1 VTIKI
6 VLKQEEDEEE
16 IVVEMLLDNSATELI
31 ISLEFVRKNRF
42 KKKRLERLIYVRNI
56 DGIFNYEELIEHIVE
71 VELFYR
77 GHKERTKIDIIGGQ
91 K

>member
-1 VTIKI
+1 MTVKI

-31 ISLEFVRKNRF
+31 ISLEFMRKNRF
-42 KKKRLERLIYVRNI
+42 KKKRLEILIYVRNI
-56 DGIFNYEELIEHIVE
+56 DGTFNYEGLIEHMVE

-77 GHKERTKIDIIGGQ
+77 RHKERTKIDIIGGQ

>member
-1 VTIKI
+1 MEVWKTEVEKSRNSVEKKEKVLREVTVKI

-16 IVVEMLLDNSATELI
+16 IVVEMLLDNGATELI

-56 DGIFNYEELIEHIVE
+56 DGTFNYEGLI
-71 VELFYR
+71 
-77 GHKERTKIDIIGGQ
+77 
-91 K
+91 

>member
-1 VTIKI
+1 MKI

-16 IVVEMLLDNSATELI
+16 IVVEMLLDNGATELI

-56 DGIFNYEELIEHIVE
+56 DGTFNYEGLI
-71 VELFYR
+71 
-77 GHKERTKIDIIGGQ
+77 
-91 K
+91 

>member
-1 VTIKI
+1 MTIKI

-56 DGIFNYEELIEHIVE
+56 DGTFNYEGLI
-71 VELFYR
+71 
-77 GHKERTKIDIIGGQ
+77 
-91 K
+91 

>member
-1 VTIKI
+1 MKI

-16 IVVEMLLDNSATELI
+16 IVVEMLLDNGATELI

>member
-1 VTIKI
+1 VTVKI

-16 IVVEMLLDNSATELI
+16 IVVEMLLDNGATELI

-56 DGIFNYEELIEHIVE
+56 DGTFNYEGLI
-71 VELFYR
+71 
-77 GHKERTKIDIIGGQ
+77 
-91 K
+91 